1 MRLNAA
7 ALVELGGGCGGCEGE
22 THIKAE
28 MNMNVIERAEQC
40 CNQAGSSCQDVCGGA
55 CVTEG

>member
-7 ALVELGGGCGGCEGE
+7 VLVNPGE
-22 THIKAE
+22 KSHIKAE
-28 MNMNVIERAEQC
+28 INMNVIGLAEQR